1 MSGAPI
7 PNAMSNTL
15 NVTLPADKASAN
27 AAAVID
33 RYEVNPF
40 STACNTLL
48 SISQLMEEV
57 LSDQYNAMQQA
68 ANRAHATK
76 DMSNRMDKAIADVSK
91 KDEKG
96 TEPLPDGVYDYM
108 LANGILVEGKTI
120 AEYMGKNPKKLLNKG
135 ELSSIRAS
143 LDNSFNGDTDLLKQ
157 KQILLDKY
165 SNTYNAML
173 EGAKSCMDKWGR
185 LLNDIIRG

>member
-1 MSGAPI
+1 MSGTPI
-7 PNAMSNTL
+7 SNAMLNTL
-15 NVTLPADKASAN
+15 YVKLPADKGSAN

-33 RYEVNPF
+33 RYTEVNPF

-48 SISQLMEEV
+48 GISQLMEEV

-96 TEPLPDGVYDYM
+96 TEPLPDGAYDYM

-120 AEYMGKNPKKLLNKG
+120 DKYMGDDPTKSLDKG
-135 ELSSIRAS
+135 TLTSIQAS

-185 LLNDIIRG
+185 